1 MRFEWFIALR
11 YLSSRRKQSFISII
25 SVISIGGVALGI
37 TTVILVISILNGF
50 EHGLKEKF
58 LANEA
63 HIRVQSL
70 SGRYFPDYQDKI
82 EEIKAIEGVVAAS
95 PVVYV
100 QSVVWPKDEATITG
114 TIYIKGIDQ
123 EQEDRVTGF
132 SKFVDGSVDFKFSP
146 VVEMARLMADETIT
160 GGIVLGFHVA
170 HRLRIDMGD
179 IIRLIPEMVESPVH
193 PGTFLARIKNF
204 VVIGLYHSGLYIH
217 DNAFGFIDL
226 ETAQALYKRENE
238 INTIEVRTTDAEI
251 APLVSERIQMGRF
264 LFDIDSKVHKV
275 QSDLDNNIISE
286 DLRQTFKTGD
296 ISLSPDTMILTGLD
310 GERWKI
316 MDGSQTYVVQK
327 ARGKLNIYAPIRL
340 GAGHRPMTTSWMDRQ
355 APLFNALE
363 LEKLLTLIIEALIIL
378 VAAFNIAS
386 TLIMVVMEKTQ
397 DIGILR
403 AMGTAKG
410 SIRNVFLIQG
420 SIIGLLGGILGTGLG
435 VALCWLLE
443 LQNVRPSRWLA
454 LVVLLPIVLQ
464 ILLAYRN
471 TVLNLSFKVLCSL
484 FWLATI
490 GLALYCIATPIYL
503 NNVFGQDFSQVYQLN
518 RLPVKINWFFVVF
531 INVLSF
537 VICLSMSIIPAWQ
550 ATNKNPVEALRYE

>member
-25 SVISIGGVALGI
+25 SVISISGVALGI

-50 EHGLKEKF
+50 EDGLKEKF

-63 HIRVQSL
+63 HIYVQAL
-70 SGRYFPDYQDKI
+70 SGGFFPDYQDKI
-82 EEIKAIEGVVAAS
+82 EEIEAIEGVVAAS
-95 PVVYV
+95 PLVYV
-100 QSVVWPKDEATITG
+100 QSAVWPKDETTITATIV
-114 TIYIKGIDQ
+114 IKGIDR

-132 SKFVDGSVDFKFSP
+132 SKFVDGSIGFKSSP

-160 GGIVLGFHVA
+160 GGIVLGVGVA
-170 HRLRIDMGD
+170 HRFHIGMGD
-179 IIRLIPEMVESPVH
+179 IIRLIPELVESPLN
-193 PGTFLARIKNF
+193 PGIFQPRIKNF
-204 VVIGLYHSGLYIH
+204 VVIGFYHSGLYLH
-217 DNAFGFIDL
+217 DNAYGFIDL

-238 INTIEVRTTDAEI
+238 INRIEVRTTDAEI
-251 APLVSERIQMGRF
+251 APIVGERIQMGRF
-264 LFDIDSKVHKV
+264 LFSMDSKV

-286 DLRQTFKTGD
+286 DLRQAFKTSD
-296 ISLSPDTMILTGLD
+296 ISLSPDTMISTGLD
-310 GERWKI
+310 GERWSI
-316 MDGSQTYVVQK
+316 IDGSRTYKVQK

-518 RLPVKINWFFVVF
+518 RLPVKINWFFVGF

-550 ATNKNPVEALRYE
+550 AANKNPVEALRYE

>member
-25 SVISIGGVALGI
+25 SVISISGVALGI

-50 EHGLKEKF
+50 EDGLKEKF

-63 HIRVQSL
+63 HIYVQAL
-70 SGRYFPDYQDKI
+70 SGRFFPDYQDKI
-82 EEIKAIEGVVAAS
+82 EEIEAIEGVVAAS
-95 PVVYV
+95 PLVYV
-100 QSVVWPKDEATITG
+100 QSAVWPKDETTITATIV
-114 TIYIKGIDQ
+114 IKGIDR

-132 SKFVDGSVDFKFSP
+132 SKFVDGSIDFKSSP

-160 GGIVLGFHVA
+160 GGIVLGVGVA
-170 HRLRIDMGD
+170 HRFHIGMGD
-179 IIRLIPEMVESPVH
+179 IIRLIPELVESPLN
-193 PGTFLARIKNF
+193 PGIFQPRIKNF
-204 VVIGLYHSGLYIH
+204 VVIGFYHSGLYLH
-217 DNAFGFIDL
+217 DNAYGFIDL

-238 INTIEVRTTDAEI
+238 INRIEVRTTDAEI
-251 APLVSERIQMGRF
+251 APIVGERIQMGRF
-264 LFDIDSKVHKV
+264 LFSMDSKV

-286 DLRQTFKTGD
+286 DLRQAFKTSD
-296 ISLSPDTMILTGLD
+296 ISLSPDTMISTGLD
-310 GERWKI
+310 GERWSI
-316 MDGSQTYVVQK
+316 IDGSRTYKVQK

-518 RLPVKINWFFVVF
+518 RLPVKINWFFVGF

-550 ATNKNPVEALRYE
+550 AANKNPVEALRYE

>member
-25 SVISIGGVALGI
+25 SVISISGVALGI

-50 EHGLKEKF
+50 EDGLKEKF

-63 HIRVQSL
+63 HIYVQAL
-70 SGRYFPDYQDKI
+70 SGRFFPDYQDKI
-82 EEIKAIEGVVAAS
+82 EEIEAIEGVVAAS
-95 PVVYV
+95 PLVYV
-100 QSVVWPKDEATITG
+100 QSAVWPKDETTITATIV
-114 TIYIKGIDQ
+114 IKGIDR

-132 SKFVDGSVDFKFSP
+132 SKFVDGSIGFKSSP

-160 GGIVLGFHVA
+160 GGIVLGVGVA
-170 HRLRIDMGD
+170 HRFHIGMGD
-179 IIRLIPEMVESPVH
+179 IIRLIPELVESPLN
-193 PGTFLARIKNF
+193 PGIFQPRIKNF
-204 VVIGLYHSGLYIH
+204 VVIGFYHSGLYLH
-217 DNAFGFIDL
+217 DNAYGFIDL

-238 INTIEVRTTDAEI
+238 INRIQVRTTDAEI
-251 APLVSERIQMGRF
+251 APRVSERIRIGRF
-264 LFDIDSKVHKV
+264 LFSIDSAF

-286 DLRQTFKTGD
+286 DLRQAFKTSD
-296 ISLSPDTMILTGLD
+296 ISLSPDTMISTGLD
-310 GERWKI
+310 GERWSI
-316 MDGSQTYVVQK
+316 IDGSRTYKVQK

>member
-63 HIRVQSL
+63 HIYVHAL
-70 SGRYFPDYQDKI
+70 TGRFFADYQDKI
-82 EEIKAIEGVVAAS
+82 EEIETIDGVVAAS
-95 PVVYV
+95 PVVHIE
-100 QSVVWPKDEATITG
+100 SAVWPKDKATITG
-114 TIYIKGIDQ
+114 TIHIKGIHR

-132 SKFVDGSVDFKFSP
+132 SQFVDGSVDFKAAP
-146 VVEMARLMADETIT
+146 RVEMARLMTEETIT
-160 GGIVLGFHVA
+160 GGIVLGIDVA
-170 HRLRIDMGD
+170 RRLEIEMGD
-179 IIRLIPEMVESPVH
+179 IIRLIPELVESPVS
-193 PGTFLARIKNF
+193 PGTFLPRIKNF
-204 VVIGLYHSGLYIH
+204 VVVGLYQSGLYLY
-217 DNAFGFIDL
+217 DNALGFIDL
-226 ETAQALYKRENE
+226 ETAQALYKRENAVNM
-238 INTIEVRTTDAEI
+238 IAVRTTDAEL
-251 APLVSERIQMGRF
+251 APIVSERIQMGRF
-264 LFDIDSKVHKV
+264 LFGIDSKVQKV

-286 DLRQTFKTGD
+286 DLGQAFKTNNMP
-296 ISLSPDTMILTGLD
+296 LSPDTMILTGLD
-310 GERWKI
+310 GERWSI
-316 MDGSQTYVVQK
+316 IDGSQTYAVQK

-340 GAGHRPMTTSWMDRQ
+340 GEGHRPMTKSWTERQ

-410 SIRNVFLIQG
+410 GIRNVFLIQG
-420 SIIGLLGGILGTGLG
+420 GIIGLLGGILGTGLG
-435 VALCWLLE
+435 VVLCWLLE

-454 LVVLLPIVLQ
+454 LIVLLPVVFQ
-464 ILLAYRN
+464 IILAFRN
-471 TVLNLSFKVLCSL
+471 TVLNLSFKVLCGL
-484 FWLATI
+484 FWLAAI
-490 GLALYCIATPIYL
+490 GLALYCTATPIYL
-503 NNVFGQDFSQVYQLN
+503 NNVFGEDFSQVYQLD

-531 INVLSF
+531 INALSF
-537 VICLSMSIIPAWQ
+537 VICLSMSVIPAWQ
-550 ATNKNPVEALRYE
+550 AANKNPVEALRYE